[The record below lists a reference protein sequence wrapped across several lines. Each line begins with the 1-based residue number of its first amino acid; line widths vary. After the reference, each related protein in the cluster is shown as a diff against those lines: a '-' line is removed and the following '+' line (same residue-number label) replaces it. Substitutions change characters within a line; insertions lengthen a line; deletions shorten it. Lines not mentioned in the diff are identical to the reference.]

1 MALPPRGIR
10 EEPES
15 GEPGSPGLQEVNRDD
30 VLVRGQLAVVRD
42 RHTDQLQRNPH
53 HSGHG
58 HGWMMLICCFPMLM
72 IAAILV
78 ATGVVGAGYL
88 LVAIAC
94 VAIMALMMRAMGP
107 GDG

>member
-1 MALPPRGIR
+1 
-10 EEPES
+10 
-15 GEPGSPGLQEVNRDD
+15 
-30 VLVRGQLAVVRD
+30 
-42 RHTDQLQRNPH
+42 
-53 HSGHG
+53 
-58 HGWMMLICCFPMLM
+58 MMLICCFPMLM